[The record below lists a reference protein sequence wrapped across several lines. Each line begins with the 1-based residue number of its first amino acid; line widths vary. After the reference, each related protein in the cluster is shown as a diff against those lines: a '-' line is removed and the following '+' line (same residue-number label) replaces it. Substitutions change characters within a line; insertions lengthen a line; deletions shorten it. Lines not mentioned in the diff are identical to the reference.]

1 MALRVV
7 TTIRGES
14 GWQLDQGQSGSVGE
28 ETRDT
33 LQLAAGSS
41 MDILTLDIVVIV
53 VLAEDIIT
61 EVGML

>member
-1 MALRVV
+1 
-7 TTIRGES
+7 
-14 GWQLDQGQSGSVGE
+14 VGK

-53 VLAEDIIT
+53 VLTIDVIT
-61 EVGML
+61 EVGVFKSMHVGWMAMMARFEFVKLVGGI